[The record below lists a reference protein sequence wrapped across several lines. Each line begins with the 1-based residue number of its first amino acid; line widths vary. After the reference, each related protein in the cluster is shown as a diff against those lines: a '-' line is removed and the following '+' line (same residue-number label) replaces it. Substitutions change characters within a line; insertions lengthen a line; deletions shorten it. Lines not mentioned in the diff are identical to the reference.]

1 MIAMMNMNMITL
13 FSLNECCVWKEEL
26 IRLKLSARNRPA
38 MIPML
43 IDATELSKTMSM
55 YVSFGFRSAT

>member
-1 MIAMMNMNMITL
+1 MIAMMCRNIITL

-26 IRLKLSARNRPA
+26 IRLKLSARKRPA

-43 IDATELSKTMSM
+43 IDAIEL
-55 YVSFGFRSAT
+55 